1 MVLCW
6 CWTPKTATA
15 NELNKLEMNRSF
27 SDKASDIILNARI
40 ISNQKSSRRNDINA
54 KYVILILTSC
64 VSGPISLMQPM
75 TPVIHSQHLMGLA
88 GPGED
93 HSFLA
98 GLLLKY
104 FTSKYGKGT
113 CTTFGTPS
121 KCFPN
126 ISVHNII

>member
-1 MVLCW
+1 MTSAYIPLGLVFVCYSI
-6 CWTPKTATA
+6 TV
-15 NELNKLEMNRSF
+15 NHQE
-27 SDKASDIILNARI
+27 
-40 ISNQKSSRRNDINA
+40 RNDINA

-104 FTSKYGKGT
+104 FTSKYSKGT

>member
-1 MVLCW
+1 MNKKL
-6 CWTPKTATA
+6 
-15 NELNKLEMNRSF
+15 LNPIKLYLRDDCLLVKYVM
-27 SDKASDIILNARI
+27 KAEG
-40 ISNQKSSRRNDINA
+40 
-54 KYVILILTSC
+54 YVILILTSC

-104 FTSKYGKGT
+104 FTSKYSKGT

>member
-1 MVLCW
+1 MRV
-6 CWTPKTATA
+6 T
-15 NELNKLEMNRSF
+15 NHQE
-27 SDKASDIILNARI
+27 
-40 ISNQKSSRRNDINA
+40 RNDINA

>member
-1 MVLCW
+1 M
-6 CWTPKTATA
+6 TIK
-15 NELNKLEMNRSF
+15 LNHQE
-27 SDKASDIILNARI
+27 
-40 ISNQKSSRRNDINA
+40 RNDINA